1 MIADGR
7 VLLVELHQSDPQKY
21 SPSSPVPWTW
31 WKWSKIWLGEVMYY
45 SKPLLWLILLWLACQ
60 NRPTPQIEVH
70 HMLSESVMAKWTMNT
85 FVCCDCFYYRV
96 PMLHA
101 GLVVREKTLL
111 RCYFRLKSICLNDVL
126 AKQKHCPRLCLSCF
140 QLPQMVSSSIWGR
153 LQSFHW
159 GIVWQKL
166 ELTPS

>member
-1 MIADGR
+1 MKELKALSLSLHHKVWLYWNIDCMTLYIIDKITTMIADGR

-70 HMLSESVMAKWTMNT
+70 HMLSESVMAKWMLLCVVIAFITVYQCFMQDLSLGKKHSWDVI
-85 FVCCDCFYYRV
+85 FV
-96 PMLHA
+96 
-101 GLVVREKTLL
+101 
-111 RCYFRLKSICLNDVL
+111 
-126 AKQKHCPRLCLSCF
+126 
-140 QLPQMVSSSIWGR
+140 
-153 LQSFHW
+153 
-159 GIVWQKL
+159 
-166 ELTPS
+166 